1 MTLVAKQK
9 FANVVILYIA
19 FNHTCYVCADI
30 TMYKPYLINTCNY
43 MLIIKLV
50 GIMLQ
55 ISIIF
60 YSKFLL
66 KSLDYAQFY
75 SFYATDSII
84 VLQLTSY
91 N

>member
-1 MTLVAKQK
+1 MTLVVKQK

-43 MLIIKLV
+43 MLTIKLV

-55 ISIIF
+55 ISIITLF
-60 YSKFLL
+60 QISL
-66 KSLDYAQFY
+66 KVS
-75 SFYATDSII
+75 
-84 VLQLTSY
+84 
-91 N
+91 